1 MEKCLIYHRQFYSEM
16 LAGEK
21 PSKSSHELA
30 VFLYPDECEKDSIFS
45 IEMKKSNQ
53 VYNFHGDSVSVDSH
67 GTLLDHHSST
77 TEGQNE
83 MLLLQM
89 NMIHL
94 LSSKLYSEIPRE
106 DVRETYLK
114 TITILLED
122 MEIIPKLA
130 LLFGC
135 QDKLLSHMAMK
146 CIASLI
152 LVQILFTK
160 LPIDSWMNSCLDILS
175 KEPGSQQSAHWVQT
189 VTVIVKDILKGKSQD
204 KTGTLQ
210 KLLIPMDTA
219 LHNLYLFTF
228 SSCRGGSQTS
238 GDFTQPDDESV
249 ATISQLAVVHLL
261 EVMVGIRNHLEL
273 NLSCLKTL
281 YLHTPLVLDFVT
293 SSAQYFI
300 KKKLILL
307 LKMCM
312 LGQASDDACNP
323 CHAIP
328 RQDRH
333 LHGDLLDVSFTLLQ
347 AVSLG
352 WLKRIPVNPRPCL
365 FGGSEILDVE
375 NNTPGPDMV
384 MLRTVS
390 LILIK
395 AMEINLKNTMDAVK
409 DKGCLKNELQSC
421 LSQLMLFLKM
431 HLQGC
436 AQFQQ
441 LPHPCA
447 WVSFVF
453 VEQDDDL
460 VEVASALLTIYT
472 HCRGFLET
480 DAQEN
485 AATSQEA
492 HGQWFNPHCIF
503 LLLLK
508 SLAFDHHV
516 LLDFLISC
524 ETCFLKY
531 LVKYLRLLRKDWQ
544 SFCCICAQFDAS
556 SEPFCPPHDNEV
568 CKNHVFT
575 AEIERDSETLDEGSR
590 NTFVS
595 PQIPWP
601 SPPKEEP
608 GSSCDPDLVVNSK
621 MTQLLRLVDY
631 NTSDNSD
638 SDDGET
644 TCLNIGSKGDVEM
657 SNTGTADKI
666 VLQKAQTMGNI
677 KNVNTYSC
685 EKNPEMEL
693 SLEGMLKKFMGCLR
707 ELRKTIGRLQGRGL
721 FPYNATPLLKLLLDI
736 ETCNQCKLSIAINEG
751 NITHDSG
758 NRL

>member
-1 MEKCLIYHRQFYSEM
+1 MMEKCLIYLRQFYSEI
-16 LAGEK
+16 LAGVK
-21 PSKSSHELA
+21 PGKSSHEQA
-30 VFLYPDECEKDSIFS
+30 AFLSPDVSEKDCTFS
-45 IEMKKSNQ
+45 IEMKKSNP
-53 VYNFHGDSVSVDSH
+53 VYHFHGDSVSVDSL
-67 GTLLDHHSST
+67 GTLLDHHSSKT
-77 TEGQNE
+77 DGQNE

-114 TITILLED
+114 TITILLEE
-122 MEIIPKLA
+122 MEIIPKL
-130 LLFGC
+130 
-135 QDKLLSHMAMK
+135 
-146 CIASLI
+146 
-152 LVQILFTK
+152 K
-160 LPIDSWMNSCLDILS
+160 LPIDNWMNSCLDILS
-175 KEPGSQQSAHWVQT
+175 KEPGSQQSAHWAQAI
-189 VTVIVKDILKGKSQD
+189 TVIVKDILKGKSQD

-210 KLLIPMDTA
+210 KLLIPMDSV

-228 SSCRGGSQTS
+228 SSCSGSSQTS
-238 GDFTQPDDESV
+238 GDFTEPDDGSV

-307 LKMCM
+307 LKMCI

-323 CHAIP
+323 CHAGSQ
-328 RQDRH
+328 QDSH
-333 LHGDLLDVSFTLLQ
+333 LHEDLLGVSCTLLQ
-347 AVSLG
+347 AVRLG
-352 WLKRIPVNPRPCL
+352 WLSRIPVNPRPCL
-365 FGGSEILDVE
+365 FGGSEILDAE
-375 NNTPGPDMV
+375 NTTPGPDMV

-395 AMEINLKNTMDAVK
+395 AMEINLKNTMDTVK
-409 DKGCLKNELQSC
+409 AKGCLKNELQSC
-421 LSQLMLFLKM
+421 LSQLMLFLRM

-447 WVSFVF
+447 WVSFIF

-460 VEVASALLTIYT
+460 VDVASALLTIYT
-472 HCRGFLET
+472 HCPGFVET
-480 DAQEN
+480 HAQEN

-508 SLAFDHHV
+508 SLAFDHQV
-516 LLDFLISC
+516 LLDFLISS
-524 ETCFLKY
+524 ETCFLEY
-531 LVKYLRLLRKDWQ
+531 LVKYLHLLRRDWQ
-544 SFCCICAQFDAS
+544 SFCCICAQFDTS
-556 SEPFCPPHDNEV
+556 SEPLCPPPDNQG
-568 CKNHVFT
+568 CKNHDFV
-575 AEIERDSETLDEGSR
+575 AEIERDSETLRKGSR

-595 PQIPWP
+595 PQIPQP
-601 SPPKEEP
+601 ISPKEEP
-608 GSSCDPDLVVNSK
+608 GSSCDPDLEINSK

-631 NTSDNSD
+631 NNSDNSD
-638 SDDGET
+638 SDDEET
-644 TCLNIGSKGDVEM
+644 TCLNIGSKGDIEM
-657 SNTGTADKI
+657 SNTGTADET
-666 VLQKAQTMGNI
+666 VQQKAETMGNI
-677 KNVNTYSC
+677 KDVNTYSC
-685 EKNPEMEL
+685 ENNPETEL
-693 SLEGMLKKFMGCLR
+693 SSEGMLKKFMGCLS
-707 ELRKTIGRLQGRGL
+707 ELRKTIGRLQGRAL

-736 ETCNQCKLSIAINEG
+736 ETCNQTNASSA
-751 NITHDSG
+751 
-758 NRL
+758 